1 VANERWV
8 AAGRPTLPSLLLDGV
23 ASPILHVSQLASLLG
38 LEWSAQLEVSRIAW
52 DATAILEGWLHAIRP
67 LDFEMLTQPTRSR
80 GRSLRNLTV
89 NVFHPFELLP
99 TAFDERWFD
108 WDPAVDEAREAELQD
123 SASVVGY
130 ATDSYLTWH
139 EWLDTHEGELVDRDP
154 EIDSPRGTLTYANLI
169 ASQRFHAAFHY
180 RQLLAVLEEGGRD
193 LTGLLSLASLVD
205 LELPR
210 EVF

>member
-1 VANERWV
+1 M

-38 LEWSAQLEVSRIAW
+38 LEWPAQLEASRIAW

-67 LDFEMLTQPTRSR
+67 LDFETLTQPTPSR

-99 TAFDERWFD
+99 TAFDARWFD
-108 WDPAVDEAREAELQD
+108 WDPALDEAREVELQD

-130 ATDSYLTWH
+130 ATDRYLAWH
-139 EWLDTHEGELVDRDP
+139 EWLATHEGQFVDCDP

-180 RQLLAVLEEGGRD
+180 RQVLAVLEEGGRD